1 MDARE
6 LLSEIR
12 KQQEILEKMAE
23 DSTDPLRDAEIYK
36 KSCEIDLLIVKYM
49 ELKKKIACFA

>member
-12 KQQEILEKMAE
+12 KQQAILEKMAE
-23 DSTDPLRDAEIYK
+23 DSTDSLRDAEIYQ

-49 ELKKKIACFA
+49 ELKRKKACLA

>member
-12 KQQEILEKMAE
+12 KQQAILEKMAQ
-23 DSTDPLRDAEIYK
+23 DSNDPLRDAEIYQ

-49 ELKKKIACFA
+49 ELMKRTACLA